1 MDSLTAARNFLLAA
15 LPPEERV
22 WLERQAEAVPLER
35 GEILH
40 EQGDELGA
48 AYFPFDGMIS
58 LVTVLNKSGKV
69 VETAIIGREGA
80 LGATACFGP
89 QQAFRRAMVQVAG
102 SAARIPAA
110 RLREATERSAALR
123 TVLGRYNEVLLA
135 QAQQIAACNAFHEA
149 EERLARWLLQTHDRV
164 DSDTVPLTQE
174 LLAQMLGVRRTTV
187 TLIAL
192 TLQERGLLRY
202 RRGRIEIVNR
212 AGLEG
217 LACECYSAMRH
228 QLDHYFPAIERAEPE
243 EVH

>member
-1 MDSLTAARNFLLAA
+1 MDSSLTAARNLLLATV
-15 LPPEERV
+15 PSEERV
-22 WLERQAEAVPLER
+22 WLERQAEVVPLER

-80 LGATACFGP
+80 LGATACFAR
-89 QQAFRRAMVQVAG
+89 QRARRRAMVQVAG

-110 RLREATERSAALR
+110 RLREAVERSAALR
-123 TVLGRYNEVLLA
+123 TALGRYNEVLLA

-164 DSDTVPLTQE
+164 DSDTVPL
-174 LLAQMLGVRRTTV
+174 
-187 TLIAL
+187 
-192 TLQERGLLRY
+192 
-202 RRGRIEIVNR
+202 
-212 AGLEG
+212 
-217 LACECYSAMRH
+217 
-228 QLDHYFPAIERAEPE
+228 
-243 EVH
+243 